1 MTQNK
6 EEKIISLVEEYF
18 DGSISDDIALLLEN
32 KGESH
37 IYEAEYESKEKNRT
51 QVNTYDMWNSC
62 VSYCTCSDVRQF

>member
-18 DGSISDDIALLLEN
+18 DGSISDAIALLLEN

-37 IYEAEYESKEKNRT
+37 IYKAEYESKEKNKAT
-51 QVNTYDMWNSC
+51 LT
-62 VSYCTCSDVRQF
+62 